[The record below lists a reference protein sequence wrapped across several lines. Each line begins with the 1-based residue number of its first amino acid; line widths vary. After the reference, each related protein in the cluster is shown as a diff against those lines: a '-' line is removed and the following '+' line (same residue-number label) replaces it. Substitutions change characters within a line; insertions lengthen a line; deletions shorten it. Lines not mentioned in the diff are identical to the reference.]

1 MTDVFHSFEGS
12 TTGISIKVLRDG
24 AGHRR
29 SIGVGDYKTKS
40 EYIAAAEALLEGV
53 IGTKLATIAAVISAN
68 KDDKAEAIAALKAEH
83 AAHCAKLEADI
94 AILGTKEEAAE
105 MRKAQAIANIQA
117 EIAAKNAELAKLL
130 PAELE
135 PVDARL

>member
-24 AGHRR
+24 VGHRR

-68 KDDKAEAIAALKAEH
+68 KDDKAEAIAALEAAH

-94 AILGTKEEAAE
+94 ATLGTKEEAVAI
-105 MRKAQAIANIQA
+105 RKAQERKAKLEQL
-117 EIAAKNAELAKLL
+117 AALTAELRADSHT
-130 PAELE
+130 ELE
-135 PVDARL
+135 PLDARL